1 MTDLYL
7 RAESEDDLAAA
18 LPMLR
23 GTAED
28 GSEVWITGSAHH
40 ALDSGIPIVVTPAVQ
55 GEDGEVEE
63 PAILDEHFHANLRL
77 LDGHPD
83 WDAILAASELFRVE
97 PAASQRVFAGEPPR
111 PVVPETISDRQ
122 FAQALAL
129 AGTTTQAEALAW
141 AARGELPQAMEDALD
156 QIPDTD
162 GQRFGARMML
172 AAATTYERRHPLSE
186 QLGALL
192 GYDAG
197 ALDALWTRAAAL

>member
-1 MTDLYL
+1 MSTSQVRRDADQALIPADRHNL
-7 RAESEDDLAAA
+7 DWQAFEAWRAE
-18 LPMLR
+18 
-23 GTAED
+23 G
-28 GSEVWITGSAHH
+28 
-40 ALDSGIPIVVTPAVQ
+40 
-55 GEDGEVEE
+55 
-63 PAILDEHFHANLRL
+63 N
-77 LDGHPD
+77 
-83 WDAILAASELFRVE
+83 E
-97 PAASQRVFAGEPPR
+97 PAAPQAAKPA
-111 PVVPETISDRQ
+111 VPATISDRQ

-129 AGTTTQAEALAW
+129 AGTITEAEALAW

-192 GYDAG
+192 GYDTA